1 MHVFWQDVR
10 YALRMLR
17 KTPGFTVV
25 AIITLALGIG
35 ATTAIFTIVNAVL
48 LRSLPYRQSNTLVK
62 VWGKFDKMGI
72 PRNWISEPEWW
83 DLQAANKSFSELAA
97 YSGGGGAN
105 MVINGAQPMRV
116 SQAAATSSL
125 FPLLGVRA
133 ATGRLFTSEEDDP
146 GKSSVALL
154 SYGLWKNAFGR
165 NPNVVG
171 QKIQLDQQSFII
183 VGVLPQDFNFDG
195 TNDVWVPLGLDKS
208 RPQSRGGHYLEVI
221 GRLKPGITVTQAAGD
236 VERFAADLART
247 YPNNYAPNSG
257 FGMFLVPLETDLT
270 GQIRPALL
278 VLMAAVGFVLLI
290 GCVNLANLLLARAAA
305 RQREIAVRTALG
317 ASKLRIVRQLLTESV
332 VLSATGG
339 VLGLLLAVWAVD
351 VFRGLSNINI
361 PRLGEAS
368 IDMYVLGFALA
379 ISVLTGMLFGL
390 SPAFHV
396 VGPSLQTALKDSGRT
411 SSYGVGGGR
420 LRANLVASEIAL
432 ALVLLVGA
440 GLLVRSFQHLL
451 KVDPGFQT
459 EHLLTMRVALPQAR
473 YPNGAAPSDFFKK
486 LINNVKALPGVEAAG
501 TVTRLPLSGT
511 YSSGTIRLEDTSVP
525 NALLDRSSN
534 LPHIETDYRWV
545 TPGYFE
551 AMKVPVI
558 KGRLF
563 TDADNIADA
572 PPVAIVDEEF
582 ANRFWPGKDPTG
594 KRIAYNAVPNSNPP
608 QPIWRTI
615 VGVVGHVKHYSLD
628 VQGRE
633 QAYFPA
639 AQNQFTRAMF
649 IVVRTGT
656 DPAAMTST
664 LRAQVAALDRE
675 LPVFGVETMDELL
688 AQSLTQPQVNMLLL
702 AGFATLALLLA
713 AVGIYGVMSYV
724 VSQRTQE
731 IGVRMALGADRST
744 ILKMIVLHG
753 LRLAG
758 SGLLIGLALALLLTR
773 LMKGLLYATSPND
786 PLTFI
791 GISLLL
797 AAVAFL
803 ASYIP
808 ALRATK
814 VDPMVALR
822 YE

>member
-1 MHVFWQDVR
+1 MHAFSQDGR

-17 KTPGFTVV
+17 KTPGLTVV

-35 ATTAIFTIVNAVL
+35 ATTSIFTLVNAVL
-48 LRSLPYRQSNTLVK
+48 LRSLPYKQSNTLVK
-62 VWGKFDKMGI
+62 IWGKYEKDGI

-97 YSGGGGAN
+97 FSRGGGAN
-105 MVINGAQPMRV
+105 MVTSGAQPVRV
-116 SQAAATSSL
+116 TEATATSSF
-125 FPLLGVRA
+125 FPLLGVQ
-133 ATGRLFTSEEDDP
+133 ATLGRTFTVDEDEP
-146 GKSSVALL
+146 AKAQVAML
-154 SYGLWKNAFGR
+154 SYGLWKNAFGQR
-165 NPNVVG
+165 SDVIG
-171 QKIQLDQQSFII
+171 QKIQLDQQSYII
-183 VGVLPQDFNFDG
+183 VGVLPADFKFQGSD
-195 TNDVWVPLGLDKS
+195 DVWIPLGLDKAK
-208 RPQSRGGHYLEVI
+208 PQNRGSHYLQVI
-221 GRLKPGITVTQAAGD
+221 GRLKPGISVAQASTD
-236 VERFAADLART
+236 LDRFAADLVRV
-247 YPNNYAPNSG
+247 YPDYYLSGG
-257 FGMFLVPLETDLT
+257 FGMYLIPLETEFT

-339 VLGLLLAVWAVD
+339 ILGLLLAVWAVD
-351 VFRGLSNINI
+351 VFRGFSNINI

-368 IDMYVLGFALA
+368 IDMYVLGFAIA
-379 ISVLTGMLFGL
+379 ISVLTGVLFGL
-390 SPAFHV
+390 APAFHV

-420 LRANLVASEIAL
+420 LRANLVASEVAL

-440 GLLVRSFQHLL
+440 GLLVRSFQRLL
-451 KVDPGFQT
+451 KVDPGFAT
-459 EHLLTMRVALPQAR
+459 EHLLTMRVSLPQAK
-473 YPNGAAPSDFFKK
+473 YPDGAAPSEFFKK
-486 LINNVKALPGVEAAG
+486 LISNVKALPGVEAAG

-525 NALLDRSSN
+525 NALTDRTFH
-534 LPHIETDYRWV
+534 LPYLETDYRWV

-551 AMKVPVI
+551 AMKVPLVR
-558 KGRLF
+558 GRMF
-563 TDADNIADA
+563 TEADNQADA
-572 PPVAIVDEEF
+572 PPVALVDEEF
-582 ANRFWPGKDPTG
+582 ARRFWPGKDAIGRYISFNT
-594 KRIAYNAVPNSNPP
+594 VPNSNPP
-608 QPIWRTI
+608 QLMWRTI
-615 VGVVGHVKHYSLD
+615 VGVVGHVE
-628 VQGRE
+628 GRE

-639 AQNQFTRAMF
+639 GQVQFTRAMF

-664 LRAQVAALDRE
+664 LRAQVAALDPE

-702 AGFATLALLLA
+702 TGFAILALLLA

-731 IGVRMALGADRST
+731 IGVRMALGADRGT
-744 ILKMIVLHG
+744 VLKMIVLHG
-753 LRLAG
+753 LKLAG
-758 SGLLIGLALALLLTR
+758 FGLLIGLGLALGLTR

-786 PLTFI
+786 PFTFI